1 MIDYVDEDVV
11 AARNLEDISYNN
23 ITIRLNF
30 FLIISCVEGC
40 IQLDM
45 NNKTYLLNK
54 DDIIICLPTAILS
67 QTKFSSG
74 HKLRIMGFS
83 TNFLHR
89 VVKREEISN
98 NILSHIHKNPLRHKG
113 RKGADLLMAEKEIK
127 GIKKFLEEFKA
138 FAMRGNVLDM
148 AVGVVVGSAFTAI
161 VTSIVQNLLTPLLGL
176 LIPDSTFAEWAPG
189 GFGIGAV
196 INSIISFIITAFVVF
211 LLVKG
216 VNKLTHLKKQEEQAQ
231 EPEEPAGPTTE
242 ELLTEIRDLLKEQK

>member
-1 MIDYVDEDVV
+1 M
-11 AARNLEDISYNN
+11 
-23 ITIRLNF
+23 
-30 FLIISCVEGC
+30 
-40 IQLDM
+40 
-45 NNKTYLLNK
+45 
-54 DDIIICLPTAILS
+54 
-67 QTKFSSG
+67 
-74 HKLRIMGFS
+74 
-83 TNFLHR
+83 
-89 VVKREEISN
+89 EEKKS
-98 NILSHIHKNPLRHKG
+98 
-113 RKGADLLMAEKEIK
+113 

-196 INSIISFIITAFVVF
+196 INSIITFLITAFVVF

-216 VNKLTHLKKQEEQAQ
+216 VNKLTHLKKQEETQ
-231 EPEEPAGPTTE
+231 EPEEPKAPTTE